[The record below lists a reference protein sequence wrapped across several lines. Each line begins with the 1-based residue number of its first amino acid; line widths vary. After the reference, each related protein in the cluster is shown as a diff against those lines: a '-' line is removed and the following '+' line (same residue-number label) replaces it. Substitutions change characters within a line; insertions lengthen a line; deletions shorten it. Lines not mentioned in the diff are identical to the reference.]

1 MRADSDF
8 SPAVTELL
16 DRYTPLPQ
24 IEPDW
29 ETIQS
34 RNVGTSPPGA
44 RRRLV
49 PLAAALAA
57 IVLALAVVT
66 PLGGA
71 VRNKLGDF
79 STWLQGT
86 PGEPVSEEEQRAFDQ
101 ANATWG
107 SFPGSPQ
114 LRQLADVEAGGA
126 SYRLLGFRSE
136 GSLCLR
142 IVARGSARGS
152 TLMCAPV
159 SDLRNDEA
167 PARVLVAD
175 WGVGRGTKT
184 KEVGFDTVR
193 SAHAQVT
200 AGIAA
205 DGVEAIELIDDQ
217 GRHRVPTE
225 SNAFIY
231 VAAEPEV
238 GQRVTKVQAR
248 LDDER
253 LFEIPLAVAPF
264 GGFGGFG
271 GVGGGTTNGEP
282 GGPTKIERRVVG
294 GRIGWL
300 DRRENRG
307 ESVRDVFAGRAAP
320 QHEVVF
326 GRLLTPDPSS
336 SKRVA
341 IVETLGSHLARPGD
355 PPREMICTYVVARGG
370 IGGGCNPADDLFPRS
385 PFSFG
390 WSTIGGGDQFA
401 TFAGMASDEVARLE
415 AFTATGNAIPV
426 PLADNSYLIEIAIA
440 RFPVKLVA
448 YDSQG
453 RVIGIERTPR
463 DEVTGRVVGPP
474 IVEKSVEIP
483 EGGSATL
490 RAHHTEDGGQCW
502 FMRGTGALRMSTSG
516 CTPRDWQKAPVRVG
530 PIGAKPL
537 IAVGRA
543 RSDVVRIVF
552 RFDNGSEAS
561 FTPDDEGY
569 VFQAFPEPL
578 RQVSTR
584 LTEIRALGAD
594 GAIIDRQR
602 VDRPPGG

>member
-8 SPAVTELL
+8 SPAVAELL

-29 ETIQS
+29 EAIRSQ
-34 RNVGTSPPGA
+34 NVRTSQRRA

-57 IVLALAVVT
+57 IALALAVVT

-79 STWLQGT
+79 SAWLQGT

-114 LRQLADVEAGGA
+114 LRQLADVEADGA

-142 IVARGSARGS
+142 LVARGSARGS

-184 KEVGFDTVR
+184 KQVGFDTVR

-205 DGVEAIELIDDQ
+205 DGVEAIELVDDQ
-217 GRHRVPTE
+217 GRHRVPTQ

-231 VAAEPEV
+231 VAEEPEV

-248 LDDER
+248 LDDDR
-253 LFEIPLAVAPF
+253 LVDIPLAVAPF
-264 GGFGGFG
+264 GGFGG
-271 GVGGGTTNGEP
+271 VGGGTANGEP
-282 GGPTKIERRVVG
+282 GGPTEVERRVVG

-307 ESVRDVFAGRAAP
+307 EPARDIFAGRP
-320 QHEVVF
+320 TPPNGEFVF
-326 GRLLTPDPSS
+326 GRVLTPDPSS

-341 IVETLGSHLARPGD
+341 ILETRGARAARPGD
-355 PPREMICTYVVARGG
+355 PPRDMICSYVVTRGG
-370 IGGGCNPADDLFPRS
+370 TGGGCNLADDLFPGG
-385 PFSFG
+385 SFTFG
-390 WSTIGGGDQFA
+390 YSTIGGGDQFA

-415 AFTATGNAIPV
+415 AFTATGNTIPV
-426 PLADNSYLIEIAIA
+426 PLADNSYLAEIAIA

-448 YDSQG
+448 YDSEG
-453 RVIGIERTPR
+453 RVIGIEQTQR

-474 IVEKSVEIP
+474 IVERSVEIP

-502 FMRGTGALRMSTSG
+502 FVRGTGALRMSTSG

-530 PIGAKPL
+530 PIGATPL
-537 IAVGRA
+537 LAVGRA
-543 RSDVVRIVF
+543 RSDVLRVVF
-552 RFDNGSEAS
+552 SFDNGTEAN

-569 VFQAFPEPL
+569 VFEPFPESL
-578 RQVSTR
+578 RKVRTQ
-584 LTEIRALGAD
+584 LTEIRGLGAN

>member
-1 MRADSDF
+1 
-8 SPAVTELL
+8 
-16 DRYTPLPQ
+16 
-24 IEPDW
+24 
-29 ETIQS
+29 
-34 RNVGTSPPGA
+34 
-44 RRRLV
+44 
-49 PLAAALAA
+49 
-57 IVLALAVVT
+57 
-66 PLGGA
+66 
-71 VRNKLGDF
+71 
-79 STWLQGT
+79 
-86 PGEPVSEEEQRAFDQ
+86 
-101 ANATWG
+101 
-107 SFPGSPQ
+107 
-114 LRQLADVEAGGA
+114 
-126 SYRLLGFRSE
+126 
-136 GSLCLR
+136 
-142 IVARGSARGS
+142 
-152 TLMCAPV
+152 
-159 SDLRNDEA
+159 
-167 PARVLVAD
+167 
-175 WGVGRGTKT
+175 
-184 KEVGFDTVR
+184 VR

-205 DGVEAIELIDDQ
+205 DGVEAIELLDDQ
-217 GRHRVPTE
+217 GRHRVPME

-231 VAAEPEV
+231 VAEEPEV

-248 LDDER
+248 LDDDR
-253 LFEIPLAVAPF
+253 LVEIPLAVAPF
-264 GGFGGFG
+264 GIGGGFG
-271 GVGGGTTNGEP
+271 GGNAAGEP
-282 GGPTKIERRVVG
+282 GGPTKVERRAVG

-307 ESVRDVFAGRAAP
+307 ESVTDVFAGRAAP

-355 PPREMICTYVVARGG
+355 PPREMICSYVVTRGG
-370 IGGGCNPADDLFPRS
+370 IGGGCNPTDDLFPRS

-390 WSTIGGGDQFA
+390 WSTVGGGDQFA

-426 PLADNSYLIEIAIA
+426 PLADNSYLIEIAKA
-440 RFPVKLVA
+440 RFPVKMVA
-448 YDSQG
+448 YDSRG

-502 FMRGTGALRMSTSG
+502 FMRGTGALRMNTSG
-516 CTPRDWQKAPVRVG
+516 CTPRDWEKAPVRVG
-530 PIGAKPL
+530 PIGATPL

-543 RSDVVRIVF
+543 RGDVVRIVF
-552 RFDNGSEAS
+552 RFDNGAEAS

-569 VFQAFPEPL
+569 VLQPFPEPL
-578 RQVSTR
+578 RQVRTR

>member
-1 MRADSDF
+1 MRAELDF
-8 SPAVTELL
+8 SPAVAALL
-16 DRYTPLPQ
+16 DHYTPPPE
-24 IEPDW
+24 IGPDW
-29 ETIQS
+29 ETIHTRSVRTS
-34 RNVGTSPPGA
+34 RRSVRG
-44 RRRLV
+44 RLV
-49 PLAAALAA
+49 PLVAAVAA
-57 IVLALAVVT
+57 IVLALAIVT

-71 VRNKLGDF
+71 VRQRLGDF
-79 STWLQGT
+79 TAWLQGT

-126 SYRLLGFRSE
+126 DYRLLGFRSE

-142 IVARGSARGS
+142 IVARGTTRGS

-159 SDLRNDEA
+159 SDLRNDDA

-184 KEVGFDTVR
+184 EQIGFDTVR
-193 SAHAQVT
+193 SAGAQVT

-205 DGVEAIELIDDQ
+205 DGVEAVELVDDQ
-217 GRHRVPTE
+217 GRHRVPTQ

-231 VAAEPEV
+231 VAVEPEV
-238 GQRVTKVQAR
+238 GQRVTEVQAR
-248 LDDER
+248 LEDDR
-253 LFEIPLAVAPF
+253 LVEIPLAVSPF
-264 GGFGGFG
+264 GIGGGFGGR
-271 GVGGGTTNGEP
+271 NAAGEP
-282 GGPTKIERRVVG
+282 GGPAKVERNVVG

-307 ESVRDVFAGRAAP
+307 EPLKDLFAGRP
-320 QHEVVF
+320 TPGGEVVF

-341 IVETLGSHLARPGD
+341 IVEQQGSHLARPGD
-355 PPREMICTYVVARGG
+355 APRKMICAYVVTRGG
-370 IGGGCNPADDLFPRS
+370 TGGGCNPAEDLFPRS
-385 PFSFG
+385 SFSFG
-390 WSTIGGGDQFA
+390 WSRIGGGDQFA

-448 YDSQG
+448 YDSQN

-463 DEVTGRVVGPP
+463 EEVTGRVVGPP
-474 IVEKSVEIP
+474 IVEKSIEIAD
-483 EGGSATL
+483 GGATL

-502 FMRGTGALRMSTSG
+502 FVRGTGALRMNTGG

-530 PIGAKPL
+530 PIGATPL

-543 RSDVVRIVF
+543 RSDVARIVF

-561 FTPDDEGY
+561 FSPDDEGY
-569 VFQAFPEPL
+569 VLQPFPESL
-578 RQVSTR
+578 RQVRTR
-584 LTEIRALGAD
+584 LTEMRALDAD
-594 GAIIDRQR
+594 GEVIDRQL

>member
-8 SPAVTELL
+8 SPAVAELL
-16 DRYTPLPQ
+16 DRYTPVPQ
-24 IEPDW
+24 SEPDW
-29 ETIQS
+29 EAISSQIVDSS
-34 RNVGTSPPGA
+34 RRWIG
-44 RRRLV
+44 RRVV
-49 PLAAALAA
+49 PLAAAFAA
-57 IVLALAVVT
+57 IALALAVVT

-114 LRQLADVEAGGA
+114 LRQLADVEADGA

-152 TLMCAPV
+152 TLTCAPV

-205 DGVEAIELIDDQ
+205 DGVDAIELVDDQ
-217 GRHRVPTE
+217 GRHRVPTQ

-231 VAAEPEV
+231 VAEEPDV

-248 LDDER
+248 LDKDDR
-253 LFEIPLAVAPF
+253 LVDIPLAVAPF
-264 GGFGGFG
+264 GIGGGFG
-271 GVGGGTTNGEP
+271 RGTTNGEP
-282 GGPTKIERRVVG
+282 GGPTEVERRVVG

-307 ESVRDVFAGRAAP
+307 EPVKDIFAGRPTALNG
-320 QHEVVF
+320 EVVF
-326 GRLLTPDPSS
+326 GRVLNPDPSS

-341 IVETLGSHLARPGD
+341 IFETRGARAPRPGD
-355 PPREMICTYVVARGG
+355 PPRDMICSYVITRGG
-370 IGGGCNPADDLFPRS
+370 MGGGCNLVDDPFPGG
-385 PFSFG
+385 SFTFG
-390 WSTIGGGDQFA
+390 YSTVGGGDQFA

-426 PLADNSYLIEIAIA
+426 PLVDNSYLIEIAIA

-448 YDSQG
+448 YDNQG
-453 RVIGIERTPR
+453 RVIGIEHTPS

-474 IVEKSVEIP
+474 IVEKSVEI

-502 FMRGTGALRMSTSG
+502 FMRGTGALRMNTSG
-516 CTPRDWQKAPVRVG
+516 CTPRDWEKAPVRVG
-530 PIGAKPL
+530 PIGATPL

-543 RSDVVRIVF
+543 RGDVVRIVF
-552 RFDNGSEAS
+552 RFDNGTEAS

-569 VFQAFPEPL
+569 VLQPFPEPL
-578 RQVSTR
+578 RQVRTR

-594 GAIIDRQR
+594 GAVIDRQL